1 MTTINSHTI
10 PGSEIK
16 YLPATWRDL
25 NKVRQLENLCFPQD
39 AWPLLDMI
47 ATLTMP
53 NIVRFKALRFDRVIG
68 FVAGDVK
75 ANQHTG
81 WVATICVHPDMRG
94 KGIGGKLLSMCEQE
108 MGMPR
113 VKLTVR
119 ASNSEAINIYLHL
132 GYREVSRWRKYYK
145 GGEDGVVME
154 KKLGY

>member
-1 MTTINSHTI
+1 M
-10 PGSEIK
+10 
-16 YLPATWRDL
+16 PATWRDL
-25 NKVRQLENLCFPQD
+25 NEVRQLENLCFPQD

-53 NIVRFKALRFDRVIG
+53 NIVRFKAVRYDRVIG

-81 WVATICVHPDMRG
+81 WIATICVHKSMRG
-94 KGIGGKLLSMCEQE
+94 KGIGGKLLEMCEKE

-119 ASNSEAINIYLHL
+119 ASNHTAINMYLHS
-132 GYREVSRWRKYYK
+132 GYQEVSRWRKYYK

-154 KKLGY
+154 KELGLKD